1 MPKLIDH
8 EARRLELVEAA
19 WRVILRDG
27 AGRVSVRAVAAE
39 AGVSA
44 GSLRH
49 LFPTQAELLRS
60 AMDRVNTTV
69 RARIL
74 ALPADLTGPDRA
86 LRVVRELL
94 PLDGER
100 RAEMEVNLALIAAAV
115 TDPGL
120 AAARDESF
128 AGLRYACER
137 VLVLLDGA
145 GELAAGLDAALEA
158 ARLHALIDGLAAH
171 LTYQAPDA
179 ATEWADAVVRRHL
192 ASLRPPEGP
201 AVSGGSRSARS
212 GRRGR
217 RG

>member
-1 MPKLIDH
+1 VPKLIDH

-39 AGVSA
+39 ARVSA

-60 AMDRVNTTV
+60 AMDRVNSTV

-74 ALPADLTGPDRA
+74 ALPADLDGPDRA
-86 LRVVRELL
+86 LRIVRELL
-94 PLDGER
+94 PLDVER

-115 TDPGL
+115 TDSGL

-137 VLVLLDGA
+137 VLVLLDDS
-145 GELAAGLDAALEA
+145 GELAPSLDTVLEA

-179 ATEWADAVVRRHL
+179 ATDWADAVVRRHL
-192 ASLRPPEGP
+192 ESLRPP
-201 AVSGGSRSARS
+201 GGSSRRVPRRSTGA
-212 GRRGR
+212 G
-217 RG
+217 

>member
-74 ALPADLTGPDRA
+74 ALPADLIGPDRA
-86 LRVVRELL
+86 LRIVRELL
-94 PLDGER
+94 PLDAER

-128 AGLRYACER
+128 DALRYACER
-137 VLVLLDGA
+137 VLALLDGA
-145 GELAAGLDAALEA
+145 GDLAPGLDAALEA

-171 LTYQAPDA
+171 LTYQAPDT

-192 ASLRPPEGP
+192 ASLRPP
-201 AVSGGSRSARS
+201 R
-212 GRRGR
+212 
-217 RG
+217 

>member
-74 ALPADLTGPDRA
+74 ALPAGLTGPDRA
-86 LRVVRELL
+86 LRIVRELL
-94 PLDGER
+94 PLDAER

-115 TDPGL
+115 TDSGL
-120 AAARDESF
+120 ATARDESF

-137 VLVLLDGA
+137 VLALLDGA
-145 GELAAGLDAALEA
+145 GELDAGLDAELEA

-171 LTYQAPDA
+171 LTYQSPDA
-179 ATEWADAVVRRHL
+179 ATGWADAVVRRHL
-192 ASLRPPEGP
+192 ESLRPAG
-201 AVSGGSRSARS
+201 AALG
-212 GRRGR
+212 
-217 RG
+217 